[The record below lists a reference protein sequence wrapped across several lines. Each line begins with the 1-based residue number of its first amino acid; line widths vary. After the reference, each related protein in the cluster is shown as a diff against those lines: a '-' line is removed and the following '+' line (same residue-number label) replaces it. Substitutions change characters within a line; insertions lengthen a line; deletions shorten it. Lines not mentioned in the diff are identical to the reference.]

1 MNKDQRQS
9 LKGIMNRIEGV
20 DLHEK
25 HGGSFK
31 FKMHVT
37 QSMSDTPL
45 EALDL
50 GVRSYNSLKR
60 AGYNT
65 IGDVLNTFSS
75 GAELRKIRNCGKTSS
90 REIMER
96 LFIFQYECL
105 PAGRRDQWLKEVV
118 ELNMHNDMVRLEGRQ
133 E

>member
-1 MNKDQRQS
+1 MNKDQCQS
-9 LKGIMNRIEGV
+9 LKGILNRIEGA

-37 QSMSDTPL
+37 KSMSDTPI

-50 GVRSYNSLKR
+50 DTRPYNSLKR
-60 AGYNT
+60 AGFNTVGDILNT
-65 IGDVLNTFSS
+65 ISTGED
-75 GAELRKIRNCGKTSS
+75 LRKIRNCGKTSS

-105 PAGRRDQWLKEVV
+105 PAGRRDQWLKEVR
-118 ELNMHNDMVRLEGRQ
+118 ELNMLNGTIHA
-133 E
+133 